1 MNLLTLQ
8 FLSEIILLS
17 VIFLLIMKK
26 NLSAVSFYGLQSLVV
41 VIILLNSFFE
51 TKDLLMLLV
60 IFIMF
65 IVKVIIAP
73 LFFIRLIKKYALSFS
88 VSTYLSTPIT
98 LIIITVL
105 IFIAH
110 SNKLIPLT
118 SIVPDHQV
126 LLSLVLSTM
135 FLSLFLIVNR
145 KGALS
150 QIIGILSFENSIVVF
165 AVFANLEQSASLQL
179 GIIFDIFIWIMI
191 ASIFVSMLYKHFG
204 TLNVS
209 SMKKLKD

>member
-1 MNLLTLQ
+1 
-8 FLSEIILLS
+8 
-17 VIFLLIMKK
+17 MKK
-26 NLSAVSFYGLQSLVV
+26 NFSAVSFYSLQSLVV

-51 TKDLLMLLV
+51 TKELLMLLV

-88 VSTYLSTPIT
+88 ASTYLSTPIT
-98 LIIITVL
+98 LIIITILV
-105 IFIAH
+105 FIAH
-110 SNKLIPLT
+110 SQRLLPLT
-118 SIVPDHQV
+118 SIVANHQI
-126 LLSLVLSTM
+126 LLSLALSSM

-191 ASIFVSMLYKHFG
+191 ASIFISMLYKHFG

>member
-1 MNLLTLQ
+1 
-8 FLSEIILLS
+8 
-17 VIFLLIMKK
+17 
-26 NLSAVSFYGLQSLVV
+26 
-41 VIILLNSFFE
+41 
-51 TKDLLMLLV
+51 
-60 IFIMF
+60 MF

-88 VSTYLSTPIT
+88 ASTYLSTPIT
-98 LIIITVL
+98 LIIITILV
-105 IFIAH
+105 FIAH
-110 SNKLIPLT
+110 SQRLLPLT
-118 SIVPDHQV
+118 SIVANHQI
-126 LLSLVLSTM
+126 LLSLALSSM

-191 ASIFVSMLYKHFG
+191 ASIFISMLYKHFG

>member
-8 FLSEIILLS
+8 FLSEIILMS

-88 VSTYLSTPIT
+88 ASTYLSTPIT
-98 LIIITVL
+98 LIIITILV
-105 IFIAH
+105 FIAH
-110 SNKLIPLT
+110 SQRLLPLT
-118 SIVPDHQV
+118 SIVANHQI
-126 LLSLVLSTM
+126 LLSLALSSM

-191 ASIFVSMLYKHFG
+191 ASIFISMLYKHFG

>member
-8 FLSEIILLS
+8 FLSEIILMS

>member
-26 NLSAVSFYGLQSLVV
+26 NFSAVSFYSLQSLVV

-51 TKDLLMLLV
+51 TKELLMLLV

-88 VSTYLSTPIT
+88 ASTYLSTPIT
-98 LIIITVL
+98 LIIITILV
-105 IFIAH
+105 FIAH
-110 SNKLIPLT
+110 SQRLLPLT
-118 SIVPDHQV
+118 SIVANHQI
-126 LLSLVLSTM
+126 LLSLALSSM

-191 ASIFVSMLYKHFG
+191 ASIFISMLYKHFG

>member
-1 MNLLTLQ
+1 M
-8 FLSEIILLS
+8 S

>member
-26 NLSAVSFYGLQSLVV
+26 NFSAVSFYSLQSLVV

-51 TKDLLMLLV
+51 TKELLMLLV

-88 VSTYLSTPIT
+88 ASTYLSTPIT
-98 LIIITVL
+98 LIIITILV
-105 IFIAH
+105 FIAH
-110 SNKLIPLT
+110 SQRLLPLT
-118 SIVPDHQV
+118 SIVANHQI
-126 LLSLVLSTM
+126 LLSLTLSSM

-191 ASIFVSMLYKHFG
+191 ASIFISMLYKHFG